1 MKTNRSRCATAIL
14 SAAILFAASGQAQQ
28 ENGPRSGPDAASAA
42 APAIGVSAD
51 ASERERL
58 LLERIDKLER
68 RLALIEAGAAPK
80 AATDPTPAGFVPAR
94 TVTLSAQPVEQT
106 KDASQQLPPVVP
118 GPAKVQPAAAPAEA
132 EKPAKPEPFAFA
144 DFTWMTGNSRQKEFP
159 LAGKVLSGEF
169 RVDTA
174 YTYSFNHPQDNTLGG
189 STEVFRHNE
198 IQLTDL
204 AFGGDLNWNN
214 VRGRLLTQ
222 FGMYSQ
228 TQPRNDASPGR
239 GQYNL
244 DNAYRYLGEAYG
256 GYHIDK
262 MYGIN
267 IDGGIFLSYI
277 GLFSFYQFDNWAY
290 QPSYVSSNTPWY
302 FTGLRIQIYPSDKLK
317 IEPWIIN
324 GWQSYG
330 KFNKAPG
337 LGGQILWRPNGSLS
351 IVSNNY
357 WGRDT
362 LGNTDR
368 NRIHTDD
375 SIQVKYFDKPGSLL
389 DKMAAT
395 LTVDLGC
402 EYGGGVSCTGG
413 SDGKPPQYFLGFM
426 LYNRFWFDQD
436 RFGLTI
442 GGGEINNPGRYL
454 VLLPPINGATAF
466 SGTPSYFT
474 QAPGDQFRAWDYSLT
489 FDYMPKDWIT
499 FRLEFNRRM
508 ASLPYFSGPG
518 GVTPSG
524 GNTGPPGS
532 FVPGFTPDLTRGE
545 SRITSA
551 ILVKY

>member
-1 MKTNRSRCATAIL
+1 MNRKKSRALAALLPVLLSGSLVARSEAPEDSDIPSTGERPSADSSAAPEL
-14 SAAILFAASGQAQQ
+14 SA
-28 ENGPRSGPDAASAA
+28 
-42 APAIGVSAD
+42 
-51 ASERERL
+51 RERML
-58 LLERIDKLER
+58 LDRIDKLER
-68 RLALIEAGAAPK
+68 RMAELESASKKKPLEDSGTETSQTASLAGPAIGPVPAK
-80 AATDPTPAGFVPAR
+80 TDPLAPTPLTDEPAG
-94 TVTLSAQPVEQT
+94 E
-106 KDASQQLPPVVP
+106 
-118 GPAKVQPAAAPAEA
+118 
-132 EKPAKPEPFAFA
+132 EKPGKPEPFAFA
-144 DFTWMTGNSRQKEFP
+144 DFTWLTGNSRQKEFP

-174 YTYSFNHPQDNTLGG
+174 YSYSFNHPQDNTIGG

-198 IQLTDL
+198 VQLTDFG
-204 AFGGDLNWNN
+204 FGGDLNWNN
-214 VRGRLLTQ
+214 VRGRLLAQ

-262 MYGIN
+262 MNGIN

-302 FTGLRIQIYPSDKLK
+302 FNGIRVQIFPSDKLK

-337 LGGQILWRPNGSLS
+337 VGGQILWRPNGSLS

-357 WGRDT
+357 WGTDT
-362 LGNTDR
+362 LGNSDR
-368 NRIHTDD
+368 KRVHTDD
-375 SIQVKYFDKPGSLL
+375 SIQFKYLDRPGQFLS
-389 DKMAAT
+389 KGAAT
-395 LTVDLGC
+395 LTLDLGC

-413 SDGKPPQYFLGFM
+413 SASSPAQYFAGFM
-426 LYNRFWFDQD
+426 FYNRFWFSDD
-436 RFGLTI
+436 RYAVTV

-466 SGTPSYFT
+466 SGTPYFT
-474 QAPGDQFRAWDYSLT
+474 QSPGDPFKAWDYSLT
-489 FDYMPKDWIT
+489 FDYMPKDFIT

-508 ASLPYFSGPG
+508 AEVPYFSGPG
-518 GVTPSG
+518 GVTPPG

-532 FVPGFTPDLTRGE
+532 LVPGFEPDLVRGE
-545 SRITSA
+545 SRITTA

>member
-1 MKTNRSRCATAIL
+1 RNSGEVHETAMPLGGRNAAWLPILSLMWGLASTAIGQARD
-14 SAAILFAASGQAQQ
+14 SAGSPASSPAASSDT
-28 ENGPRSGPDAASAA
+28 PPT
-42 APAIGVSAD
+42 
-51 ASERERL
+51 ERERM
-58 LLERIDKLER
+58 LLERIERLEH
-68 RLALIEAGAAPK
+68 RLSEIEASGATAP
-80 AATDPTPAGFVPAR
+80 AAR
-94 TVTLSAQPVEQT
+94 
-106 KDASQQLPPVVP
+106 
-118 GPAKVQPAAAPAEA
+118 AAAPPASQVSAASAPASASALSSVSSPPASAQTDAVAQVETPAA
-132 EKPAKPEPFAFA
+132 EKSEPFAFA
-144 DFTWMTGNSRQKEFP
+144 DFSWLTGNSRQKESP
-159 LAGKVLSGEF
+159 LAGKVVSGEF

-174 YTYSFNHPQDNTLGG
+174 YTYSFNHPQDNTIGG

-198 IQLTDL
+198 LQLTEL
-204 AFGGDLNWNN
+204 GFGGDLNWKN
-214 VRGRLLTQ
+214 VRARLLTQ

-244 DNAYRYLGEAYG
+244 DSAYRYLGEAYG
-256 GYHIDK
+256 GYHIDALN
-262 MYGIN
+262 GIN
-267 IDGGIFLSYI
+267 VDGGIFLSYI

-302 FTGLRIQIYPSDKLK
+302 FNGIRIQIYPSDKLK

-337 LGGQILWRPNGSLS
+337 VGGQVLWRPTGSLS

-357 WGRDT
+357 WGTDT
-362 LGNTDR
+362 LGTPDR
-368 NRIHTDD
+368 KRIHTDD
-375 SIQVKYFDKPGSLL
+375 SVQVKYYDQPGQFLNKL
-389 DKMAAT
+389 AAT

-413 SDGKPPQYFLGFM
+413 SANSPAQYFAGFM
-426 LYNRFWFDQD
+426 VYNRFWFHDD
-436 RFGLTI
+436 VYAVTV

-466 SGTPSYFT
+466 SGTPYFPES
-474 QAPGDQFRAWDYSLT
+474 PGYPFKAWDYSVT
-489 FDYMPKDWIT
+489 FDYMPRDFVT

-508 ASLPYFSGPG
+508 ASVPYFSGPG
-518 GVTPSG
+518 GVTPLG

-532 FVPGFTPDLTRGE
+532 FVPGFTPDLVRGE
-545 SRITSA
+545 SRVTTA

>member
-1 MKTNRSRCATAIL
+1 MNGKKRLHCGTAL
-14 SAAILFAASGQAQQ
+14 LPILFSGSLAAQAAASDDSDI
-28 ENGPRSGPDAASAA
+28 PSSGAASSAVPS
-42 APAIGVSAD
+42 APAELTA
-51 ASERERL
+51 RERM
-58 LLERIDKLER
+58 LLERIDRLEKR
-68 RLALIEAGAAPK
+68 MAELEAASPHK
-80 AATDPTPAGFVPAR
+80 EPASSGTEASR
-94 TVTLSAQPVEQT
+94 T
-106 KDASQQLPPVVP
+106 ASL
-118 GPAKVQPAAAPAEA
+118 AAPALAPMPAKPAPLAPAPESPQDKPA
-132 EKPAKPEPFAFA
+132 GEEKPGKPEPFAFA
-144 DFTWMTGNSRQKEFP
+144 DFTWLTGNSRQKEFP

-174 YTYSFNHPQDNTLGG
+174 YTYSFNHPQDNTIGG

-198 IQLTDL
+198 VQLTEFG
-204 AFGGDLNWNN
+204 FGGDLNWNN
-214 VRGRLLTQ
+214 VRARLLTQ

-244 DNAYRYLGEAYG
+244 DSAYRYLGEAYG

-262 MYGIN
+262 LNGIN

-277 GLFSFYQFDNWAY
+277 GLFSFYQYDNWAY

-302 FTGLRIQIYPSDKLK
+302 FNGIRIQIYPSDKLK

-337 LGGQILWRPNGSLS
+337 VGGQVLWRPNGSLS

-357 WGRDT
+357 WGTDT
-362 LGNTDR
+362 LGNSDR
-368 NRIHTDD
+368 KRIHTDD
-375 SIQVKYFDKPGSLL
+375 SVQFKYLDQPGQFLS
-389 DKMAAT
+389 KGAAT

-413 SDGKPPQYFLGFM
+413 SASSPAQYFAGFM
-426 LYNRFWFDQD
+426 LYNRFWFNDD
-436 RFGLTI
+436 RYAFTV

-466 SGTPSYFT
+466 SGAPSYFT
-474 QAPGDQFRAWDYSLT
+474 QSPGDPFKAWDYSLT
-489 FDYMPKDWIT
+489 FDYMPKDFIT

-508 ASLPYFSGPG
+508 ADVPYFSGPG
-518 GVTPSG
+518 GVTPPG

-532 FVPGFTPDLTRGE
+532 FVPGFTPDLVRGE
-545 SRITSA
+545 SRITTA

>member
-1 MKTNRSRCATAIL
+1 MASSLGAQQD
-14 SAAILFAASGQAQQ
+14 AAIAPSSDSTGAGSAIGTPVPARAAS
-28 ENGPRSGPDAASAA
+28 EPSD
-42 APAIGVSAD
+42 
-51 ASERERL
+51 RERL
-58 LLERIDKLER
+58 LAERIERLEK
-68 RLALIEAGAAPK
+68 RLAELEAAA
-80 AATDPTPAGFVPAR
+80 G
-94 TVTLSAQPVEQT
+94 T
-106 KDASQQLPPVVP
+106 K
-118 GPAKVQPAAAPAEA
+118 AAPATGGAVEVGRTVSLGSPA
-132 EKPAKPEPFAFA
+132 SVVVSAVAVKQPVAPTPMQEPPTDKPATDEKPAKPEPFAFA
-144 DFTWMTGNSRQKEFP
+144 DFTWLTGNSRQKEFP

-174 YTYSFNHPQDNTLGG
+174 YTYSFNHPQDNTISG

-198 IQLTDL
+198 VQLTDFG
-204 AFGGDLNWNN
+204 FGGDFNWNN
-214 VRGRLLTQ
+214 VRARLLTQ
-222 FGMYSQ
+222 FGMYSE

-244 DNAYRYLGEAYG
+244 DSAYRYLGEAYG

-302 FTGLRIQIYPSDKLK
+302 FNGIRIQIYPSDKLK

-337 LGGQILWRPNGSLS
+337 VGGQILWRPNGSLS

-357 WGRDT
+357 WGTDT
-362 LGNTDR
+362 LGNSDR
-368 NRIHTDD
+368 KRVHTDD
-375 SIQVKYFDKPGSLL
+375 SVQFKYLDQPGQFLS
-389 DKMAAT
+389 KGAAT

-413 SDGKPPQYFLGFM
+413 SASSPAQYFAGFM
-426 LYNRFWFDQD
+426 IYNRFWFNDD
-436 RFGLTI
+436 RYAFTI

-466 SGTPSYFT
+466 SGAPSYFT
-474 QAPGDQFRAWDYSLT
+474 QNPGDPFKAWDYSLT
-489 FDYMPKDWIT
+489 FDYMPKDFLT

-508 ASLPYFSGPG
+508 ADVPYFSGPG
-518 GVTPSG
+518 GVTPPG

-532 FVPGFTPDLTRGE
+532 FVPNFTPDLVRGE
-545 SRITSA
+545 SRVTTA

>member
-1 MKTNRSRCATAIL
+1 MKLKRHSSSTTAVLVPIFL
-14 SAAILFAASGQAQQ
+14 SFSIAAQGEAASDTAPPG
-28 ENGPRSGPDAASAA
+28 GDITAAS
-42 APAIGVSAD
+42 PG
-51 ASERERL
+51 ASSPEPTPRERE
-58 LLERIDKLER
+58 LLERIEKLER
-68 RLALIEAGAAPK
+68 RMAELESEKTQKTPPTEGMALAGYRSVEGIHPVPTPGPIAAPPPQTSE
-80 AATDPTPAGFVPAR
+80 AAVSTE
-94 TVTLSAQPVEQT
+94 SS
-106 KDASQQLPPVVP
+106 K
-118 GPAKVQPAAAPAEA
+118 
-132 EKPAKPEPFAFA
+132 KPEPFAFA
-144 DFTWMTGNSRQKEFP
+144 DFTWLTGNSRQKESP
-159 LAGKVLSGEF
+159 LAGKVLSGEL

-174 YTYSFNHPQDNTLGG
+174 YTYSFNHPQDNTIGG

-198 IQLTDL
+198 LQLTEFG
-204 AFGGDLNWNN
+204 FGGDLNWNN
-214 VRGRLLTQ
+214 VRARLLTQ

-262 MYGIN
+262 MNGIN

-277 GLFSFYQFDNWAY
+277 GLFSFYQYDNWAY

-302 FTGLRIQIYPSDKLK
+302 FNGIRIQLYPSDKVK

-337 LGGQILWRPNGSLS
+337 VGGQILWRPNGSLS

-357 WGRDT
+357 WGTDT
-362 LGNTDR
+362 LGNSSR
-368 NRIHTDD
+368 KRIHTDD
-375 SIQVKYFDKPGSLL
+375 SIQYKYLDQPGQFLS
-389 DKMAAT
+389 KGAAT

-413 SDGKPPQYFLGFM
+413 SADSPAQYFAGFM
-426 LYNRFWFDQD
+426 VYNRFWFIDD
-436 RFGLTI
+436 HYAFTI

-466 SGTPSYFT
+466 SGAPSYFT
-474 QAPGDQFRAWDYSLT
+474 QNPGDPFKAWDYSLT
-489 FDYMPKDWIT
+489 FDYMPKDFIT

-508 ASLPYFSGPG
+508 ADVPYFSGPG
-518 GVTPSG
+518 GITPVG
-524 GNTGPPGS
+524 GNQGPPGS
-532 FVPGFTPDLTRGE
+532 FVPGFTPDLVRGE
-545 SRITSA
+545 SRFTTA